1 MTSHEATAT
10 DAASGNGSPPDS
22 AGPARKTSWAGVAP
36 LSVGVFALVMEEFL
50 PASLLSRVAADLGVT
65 EGMAGQSVAITA
77 IGAAILADGAGVQ
90 TALVLGGLVSVLGAL
105 ILVAIKPP
113 KLVQL

>member
-1 MTSHEATAT
+1 M
-10 DAASGNGSPPDS
+10 GGR
-22 AGPARKTSWAGVAP
+22 GPAERRRLRPRDGGIPAGQP
-36 LSVGVFALVMEEFL
+36 SL
-50 PASLLSRVAADLGVT
+50 PGCRGSGSDRGDG
-65 EGMAGQSVAITA
+65 GQSVAITA

-90 TALVLGGLVSVLGAL
+90 TALVLGGLAFVLGAL